1 MVNYVI
7 LLEKR
12 CFYCRT
18 KDGNDL
24 TIDGKHIELK
34 EEEDGSSLTLI
45 VHKSTTEDSGKY
57 ECKITN
63 TEGSET
69 TSSKVTV
76 KGKFMEKL
84 ASFYKFISA

>member
-1 MVNYVI
+1 M
-7 LLEKR
+7 
-12 CFYCRT
+12 FPSRT

-24 TIDGKHIELK
+24 TIDGKRIELK
-34 EEEDGSSLTLI
+34 EEEDGTSLTLI
-45 VHKSTTEDSGKY
+45 VRKSTSEDSGKY

-76 KGKFMEKL
+76 KGMFIEKIVTIC
-84 ASFYKFISA
+84 SFLSVFN